1 MTKEKTTLTIDS
13 DILRKAKNQI
23 PNISG
28 FVEDCLRN
36 YLGEGNG
43 LTPTSKMQEL
53 VDTISKCQ
61 LELYLMNEK
70 SKIDENKQKAEIE
83 KINYTW
89 RQLFK
94 EYRDTQKIN
103 RDKLESASEI
113 LEVSP
118 EELTDIVEVLYV
130 YCTEAEVD
138 ITDWFEVYKEYGYG
152 GK

>member
-94 EYRDTQKIN
+94 EYRDTQKLN

-118 EELTDIVEVLYV
+118 EELTDIIEVLYV
-130 YCTEAEVD
+130 YCTESEVD